1 MGEVE
6 VNVYRA
12 RLHGVMV
19 VVVNPWRRWRF
30 TGQGYTG

>member
-1 MGEVE
+1 MEEVE
-6 VNVYRA
+6 VYRA

-19 VVVNPWRRWRF
+19 VVNPWKRWRF